1 MPKSGKRRGSG
12 WLYATGFLLLLVA
25 GVGAFILFTHQRA
38 HVEAA
43 TQTLTNAEQKGPTVE
58 IATAHKVAGSDTM
71 RLIGEAHPFQT
82 AIVYAK
88 VGGYMRSIS
97 VDKGD
102 FVRANQII
110 AVIESPETDQQY
122 QAAVAD
128 ARNKEL
134 IAGRNAALVKKQVV
148 SQQMADQ
155 AEADAAIAKATVEQM
170 KTLKSY
176 EQLQAPFNGTVTA
189 RYADPGALIQN
200 AAASQTS
207 ALPVVEISETGR
219 LRVYVYPDQA
229 HAAFV
234 RPGNA
239 VAIVDQAHPGV
250 RVDARVT
257 RTSGEIDPKT
267 RTLLVEIDIDNPHNR
282 ILAGS
287 FLQVELKVQ
296 MPRYIEVP
304 SDTLIVRGGQ
314 TFVAV
319 VTPDNKVKFTQVVV
333 ADQTGEIARILTGL
347 NQGEHV
353 ARNLGERVPE
363 GGQVQPVAKPG
374 S

>member
-1 MPKSGKRRGSG
+1 MPQEGKRRGSS
-12 WLYATGFLLLLVA
+12 WLYIAGFVLVVVA
-25 GVGAFILFTHQRA
+25 AMGAFILFTHQRTR
-38 HVEAA
+38 VEAA
-43 TQTLTNAEQKGPTVE
+43 TQTLTHAEQKGPTVE
-58 IATAHKVAGSDTM
+58 VATAHKVAGSDAM

-88 VGGYMRSIS
+88 VGGYMRSIA

-102 FVRANQII
+102 YVHSNQVL

-128 ARNKEL
+128 AHNKEL
-134 IAGRNAALVKKQVV
+134 IAGRMATLVKKQVV

-155 AEADAAIAKATVEQM
+155 ADADAAVSKAQAEQLRN
-170 KTLKSY
+170 LKSY
-176 EQLQAPFNGTVTA
+176 EQIQAPFSGTVTA

-200 AAASQTS
+200 AAAAQTS

-219 LRVYVYPDQA
+219 LRVYVYADQA

-234 RPGNA
+234 RQGDP
-239 VAIVDQAHPGV
+239 VTIVDQAHPGV
-250 RVDARVT
+250 KVEARVT

-287 FLQVELKVQ
+287 FVQVELKVR
-296 MPRYIEVP
+296 MPQYIELP

-319 VTPDNKVKFTQVVV
+319 VTPENTVKFTQVVV
-333 ADQTGEIARILTGL
+333 VNQTGEIARILSGL
-347 NQGEHV
+347 NEGERV

-363 GGQVQPVAKPG
+363 GGQVQPVAKQG